1 MIVFLDSNV
10 VIYYIESDPYWGP
23 KVEARLRKIAA
34 DKDMLATSDA
44 VRLETL
50 IGPFQSGDTA
60 VLADYQKFFN
70 STGVQML
77 PVTGAV
83 WEHHAARIRAVYKL
97 QVLDSIHLATAIE
110 HGCGLFLT
118 NDLHLANF
126 ESIKVEVL
134 I

>member
-10 VIYYIESDPYWGP
+10 VIYYIECDPYWGP
-23 KVEARLRKIAA
+23 KVEDRLRKIAA
-34 DKDMLATSDA
+34 NNDMLATSDA

-70 STGVQML
+70 SSGIQML
-77 PVTGAV
+77 PVTAAV
-83 WEHHAARIRAVYKL
+83 WEQAARIRAGLKL
-97 QVLDSIHLATAIE
+97 PVLDSIHLATAIE

-118 NDLHLANF
+118 NDLQLANF
-126 ESIKVEVL
+126 EGM
-134 I
+134 

>member
-10 VIYYIESDPYWGP
+10 VIYYIECDPYWGP
-23 KVEARLRKIAA
+23 KVEDRLRKIAA

-70 STGVQML
+70 SSEDSNVARDRRS
-77 PVTGAV
+77 VGA
-83 WEHHAARIRAVYKL
+83 
-97 QVLDSIHLATAIE
+97 
-110 HGCGLFLT
+110 GCS
-118 NDLHLANF
+118 N
-126 ESIKVEVL
+126 
-134 I
+134 